1 VQPAPAPPPP
11 LPREADIALERE
23 KQKQA
28 EAKKKQDELE
38 PPEAPAGRER
48 LEAQKK
54 LELTKKAAEDQK
66 KQDAALK
73 AREQQEE
80 AKRLEAQR
88 QENLKRIAGLA
99 GATGGPTATGT
110 AQRSAGP
117 SDSYGGRIRGRVK
130 PNIVFTDDIPGN
142 PVAEVEVRAA
152 PDGTIVGV
160 KIIKSSGTKSWDDA
174 VVKALHKTEVLPRD
188 IDGRV
193 PSPTVGGLKSKCN
206 SESLL
211 DGQGILVEFV
221 QVSAVDLNGRG
232 PSEGFARPVVD
243 LVGDGVELFLAV
255 ARQVRA
261 LGQVL
266 PHQAVGVFVGAALPR
281 AVRIA
286 EIHGNARALAQ
297 LAVAGH
303 LLASVISQRLAQGLG
318 DAQQLVAERL

>member
-1 VQPAPAPPPP
+1 MLRAFMLAVVAHLLLLAALTWGVRWKNDTRELSAEAELWSSVPVQAAPKLVEAPPAPPPPPKVQPAPAPPP

-38 PPEAPAGRER
+38 RQKRLQAEK

-54 LELTKKAAEDQK
+54 QELARKAAEDQK

-88 QENLKRIAGLA
+88 QENLKRMAGLA

-193 PSPTVGGLKSKCN
+193 PSP
-206 SESLL
+206 
-211 DGQGILVEFV
+211 I
-221 QVSAVDLNGRG
+221 
-232 PSEGFARPVVD
+232 
-243 LVGDGVELFLAV
+243 
-255 ARQVRA
+255 
-261 LGQVL
+261 
-266 PHQAVGVFVGAALPR
+266 
-281 AVRIA
+281 
-286 EIHGNARALAQ
+286 
-297 LAVAGH
+297 
-303 LLASVISQRLAQGLG
+303 VISFRPK
-318 DAQQLVAERL
+318 D

>member
-1 VQPAPAPPPP
+1 MNAAADRLEFAPPPQPGMLRAFVLAVVAHLLLLAALTWGVRWKNDTTELSAEAELWSSVPVQAAPKLVEAPPAPPPPTPKVQPAPAPPP

-28 EAKKKQDELE
+28 EAKKKQDELD
-38 PPEAPAGRER
+38 RQKR
-48 LEAQKK
+48 LLVEKAEAQKK

-88 QENLKRIAGLA
+88 QENLKRMAGLA
-99 GATGGPTATGT
+99 GATGAPPATGT

-160 KIIKSSGTKSWDDA
+160 KVLKSSGTKSWDDA

-193 PSPTVGGLKSKCN
+193 PSP
-206 SESLL
+206 
-211 DGQGILVEFV
+211 I
-221 QVSAVDLNGRG
+221 
-232 PSEGFARPVVD
+232 
-243 LVGDGVELFLAV
+243 
-255 ARQVRA
+255 
-261 LGQVL
+261 
-266 PHQAVGVFVGAALPR
+266 
-281 AVRIA
+281 
-286 EIHGNARALAQ
+286 
-297 LAVAGH
+297 
-303 LLASVISQRLAQGLG
+303 VISFRPK
-318 DAQQLVAERL
+318 D

>member
-1 VQPAPAPPPP
+1 MFATADRLEFTPPPTPGLLRAVGLAILAHAFLVAALTWGVHWKQSPTTISAEAELWAAVPQEAAPPPLPPPAPVQEAPRPPAPPPP
-11 LPREADIALERE
+11 VVATPKAPDPEIALERE

-28 EAKKKQDELE
+28 EAKKKQDELD
-38 PPEAPAGRER
+38 RQKR
-48 LEAQKK
+48 LQAEKAEAQKK
-54 LELTKKAAEDQK
+54 LELAKKAAEDQK
-66 KQDAALK
+66 KQDAVLK

-88 QENLKRIAGLA
+88 QENLKRMAGLA

-160 KIIKSSGTKSWDDA
+160 KVIKSSGTKSWDDA

-193 PSPTVGGLKSKCN
+193 PSP
-206 SESLL
+206 
-211 DGQGILVEFV
+211 I
-221 QVSAVDLNGRG
+221 
-232 PSEGFARPVVD
+232 
-243 LVGDGVELFLAV
+243 
-255 ARQVRA
+255 
-261 LGQVL
+261 
-266 PHQAVGVFVGAALPR
+266 
-281 AVRIA
+281 
-286 EIHGNARALAQ
+286 
-297 LAVAGH
+297 
-303 LLASVISQRLAQGLG
+303 VISFRPK
-318 DAQQLVAERL
+318 D

>member
-1 VQPAPAPPPP
+1 MNSAADRLEFAPPPQPGMLRAFVLAVVAHLLLLAALTWGVRWKNDTTELSAEAELWSNVPVQAAPKLVEVPPAPPPLPKVKPAPAPPP
-11 LPREADIALERE
+11 LPREADIALERN

-28 EAKKKQDELE
+28 EAKKKQDELD
-38 PPEAPAGRER
+38 RQKR
-48 LEAQKK
+48 LAAEKAEAQKK
-54 LELTKKAAEDQK
+54 LELARKAAEDQK
-66 KQDAALK
+66 KQDAVLK

-99 GATGGPTATGT
+99 GATGGPTAQGN

-160 KIIKSSGTKSWDDA
+160 KVIKPSGTKSWDDA

-193 PSPTVGGLKSKCN
+193 PSP
-206 SESLL
+206 
-211 DGQGILVEFV
+211 I
-221 QVSAVDLNGRG
+221 
-232 PSEGFARPVVD
+232 
-243 LVGDGVELFLAV
+243 
-255 ARQVRA
+255 
-261 LGQVL
+261 
-266 PHQAVGVFVGAALPR
+266 
-281 AVRIA
+281 
-286 EIHGNARALAQ
+286 
-297 LAVAGH
+297 
-303 LLASVISQRLAQGLG
+303 VISFRPK
-318 DAQQLVAERL
+318 D